1 MTEGIDSHSQRRIGA
16 TTAPAVLEAMT
27 NPADIGWGCAFVVD
41 VASWAAGSCD
51 YSVPSTWHGDS
62 VAGSIGMVPTSAR
75 RVAWTPVGLV
85 ARRYEVSEQ
94 ARLSDELGPPR
105 RFMPDRHGCESAAS
119 S

>member
-1 MTEGIDSHSQRRIGA
+1 VTEGIDSHSHRRIGA
-16 TTAPAVLEAMT
+16 TTAPAVLEATT
-27 NPADIGWGCAFVVD
+27 NPADIRWGCAFVVD
-41 VASWAAGSCD
+41 VASSAADSGD
-51 YSVPSTWHGDS
+51 YFVPSTWHGDS

-85 ARRYEVSEQ
+85 ARSHDVSEQ

-105 RFMPDRHGCESAAS
+105 RVMPDRHGCESAAS